1 MMQLLDGVV
10 LKLDILKKL
19 KSKVNFFNKKPG
31 LAVVLVGQNP
41 ASQVYVSMKRK
52 ACEDVG
58 IRSFFY
64 ELREEDGE
72 SCLLDLVQAL
82 NKNTDVHGI
91 LVQFPL
97 PQGYDEQK
105 VINLILPEKD
115 VDGFH
120 PINLGKVLAGLDGLS
135 PCTPAG
141 ICALLQYYQ
150 IETVGRHV
158 AILGRSNIVGKP
170 LAAMLMQNSYPG
182 NATVTV
188 MHSKSINLDLIT
200 RQADI
205 VIAAVG
211 KPLFVKGNM
220 VKQGAIVI
228 DVGIHRLPSQDA
240 KTGYH
245 LVGDVDFEDVKNKVL
260 AISPVPGGVGPLTI
274 AMLMKNTVKA
284 FELQEKI
291 ST

>member
-1 MMQLLDGVV
+1 
-10 LKLDILKKL
+10 
-19 KSKVNFFNKKPG
+19 
-31 LAVVLVGQNP
+31 
-41 ASQVYVSMKRK
+41 
-52 ACEDVG
+52 
-58 IRSFFY
+58 
-64 ELREEDGE
+64 
-72 SCLLDLVQAL
+72 
-82 NKNTDVHGI
+82 
-91 LVQFPL
+91 
-97 PQGYDEQK
+97 
-105 VINLILPEKD
+105 
-115 VDGFH
+115 
-120 PINLGKVLAGLDGLS
+120 
-135 PCTPAG
+135 
-141 ICALLQYYQ
+141 
-150 IETVGRHV
+150 
-158 AILGRSNIVGKP
+158 
-170 LAAMLMQNSYPG
+170 
-182 NATVTV
+182 